1 MSQSDNKLS
10 HIDHDGKA
18 KMVDVG
24 HKPMTQRRAVAT
36 ATVRVG
42 EELATAIQNNSLA
55 KGDLLQVARLAGIQA
70 AKKTAD
76 LVMLCHPLALTS
88 IDVDAEVEE
97 ECVTLKATVRTN
109 GQTGVEMEALTAV
122 SVAALNVF
130 DMGKAVNPKMV
141 IESVQVVE
149 KIGGKSDRVSR

>member
-1 MSQSDNKLS
+1 MSQTDSKLS
-10 HIDHDGKA
+10 HLDRDGKA

-24 HKPMTQRRAVAT
+24 HKPFTQRRAMAT

-42 EELATAIQNNSLA
+42 AELATAIQNNSLA

-76 LVMLCHPLALTS
+76 LVMLCHPLTLTS
-88 IDVDAEVEE
+88 IDVDAEVED
-97 ECVTLKATVRTN
+97 ECVMLKATVRTN

-130 DMGKAVNPKMV
+130 DMGKAVNRNMV

-149 KIGGKSDRVSR
+149 KIGGKSDRVSQ